1 MTNQSDLTRLR
12 FNALRRK
19 ERAEELSGDD
29 IEPDFYA
36 SALGLEALA
45 WERYARALEQR
56 VTQLETLLTD
66 AATRL
71 KRGAQR

>member
-19 ERAEELSGDD
+19 ERAEDLSGDD
-29 IEPDFYA
+29 IEPGIYA
-36 SALGLEALA
+36 NALGLEAMA
-45 WERYARALEQR
+45 WEQYAGALEQR
-56 VTQLETLLTD
+56 VMQLETLLTD